1 MQNKFHSLGK
11 RPLTVAIS
19 ATLGAVL
26 LLSISVG
33 MRSRIVH
40 AENQP
45 DALLVRQGA
54 NIIIPA
60 NSPLRQ
66 RISVVTASQADSA
79 HAVELP
85 AQVEANPATTVNIL
99 PPLTGKVVALKVGLG
114 DRVKKGLPLLVI
126 ASGDFAQAA
135 ADQQKARDA
144 LQLAK
149 RALERQR
156 GVQQA
161 GAGAQK
167 DLEAAQSTY
176 EQALYEFNRADTR
189 VHALGDIGTDLSGR
203 GLTVFAPVSGSITA
217 LSVGLGQ
224 NVNDATASVM
234 TISNLDAVW
243 VTANVPENMLSYV
256 SKGQNV
262 RLNLNAY
269 PDVQFKGKVSF
280 ISDVLQPDTRRSLV
294 RIALDNKEGKLK
306 PNMYA
311 TALFPVPQAVSASV
325 PTSALLMNNDST
337 TVFVEVAPWTF
348 TRRAVETGFE
358 DNGQVRILSGVKVG
372 EHVIGTGGVLL
383 ND

>member
-40 AENQP
+40 AENPP

-54 NIIIPA
+54 NIVIPA

-114 DRVKKGLPLLVI
+114 DRVKKGQPLLVI

-256 SKGQNV
+256 SKGQSV

-311 TALFPVPQAVSASV
+311 TVSLPVPQAVSASV

-372 EHVIGTGGVLL
+372 EHVIGAGGVLL

>member
-1 MQNKFHSLGK
+1 MQNKFHSLAK
-11 RPLTVAIS
+11 RPLTIAIS
-19 ATLGAVL
+19 AALGAAV
-26 LLSISVG
+26 LLSISLG
-33 MRSRIVH
+33 MRSSFVH

-45 DALLVRQGA
+45 EALMVRQGP
-54 NIIIPA
+54 NIVIPA

-114 DRVKKGLPLLVI
+114 DRVKKGQPLLVI

-135 ADQQKARDA
+135 SDQQKARDA

-149 RALERQR
+149 RTLERQR

-167 DLEAAQSTY
+167 DLEAAESAY

-217 LSVGLGQ
+217 LSIGLGQ

-234 TISNLDAVW
+234 TISNLDSVW

-256 SKGQNV
+256 SKGQSV
-262 RLNLNAY
+262 KLSLNAY
-269 PDVQFKGKVSF
+269 PDAQFKGKVSF

-311 TALFPVPQAVSASV
+311 TASFPVPQAVSASV

-337 TVFVEVAPWTF
+337 TLFVEVAPWTF
-348 TRRAVETGFE
+348 TRRTVETGFE

-372 EHVIGTGGVLL
+372 ERVIGAGGVLL